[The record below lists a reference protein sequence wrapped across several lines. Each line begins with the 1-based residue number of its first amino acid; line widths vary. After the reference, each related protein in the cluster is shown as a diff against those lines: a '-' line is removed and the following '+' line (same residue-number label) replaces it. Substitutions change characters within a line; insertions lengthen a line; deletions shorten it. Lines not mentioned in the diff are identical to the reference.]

1 MSIFIDRTFLLRL
14 SPKLTRFT
22 RKKDDLYQFRCPL
35 CGDSFKDKT
44 KCRGFIY
51 RKSNDYFYMCHNCG
65 VSTTFYNFLK
75 QVDPNLVKEYA
86 LERYKDTSPN
96 IVEKKKETL
105 VIKSAVPKFKKTL
118 PIPKISSLPDD
129 HYAKIY
135 VKNRLIPEAY
145 WSELYY
151 ADDYKKFVN
160 VDMKIEKS
168 LYDNDKRLVIPFYD
182 KDNKL
187 IGFQGRTL
195 SDSKMRY
202 ITIKLDEN
210 SPKAFGLNKIDEDD
224 LIYVVEGP
232 IDSLFLKNS
241 IAITSSNLE
250 YAEELFDKTKIVLV
264 FDNEPR
270 NKEILK
276 LINHAID
283 NHFSVCIWPEMIVEK
298 DINDMI
304 LSGFS
309 KDDIQDIVEKNTFV
323 NLRAKM
329 EFINWKKLD
338 I

>member
-1 MSIFIDRTFLLRL
+1 
-14 SPKLTRFT
+14 
-22 RKKDDLYQFRCPL
+22 
-35 CGDSFKDKT
+35 
-44 KCRGFIY
+44 
-51 RKSNDYFYMCHNCG
+51 MCHNCG

-75 QVDPNLVKEYA
+75 QVDPNLVQEYS
-86 LERYKDTSPN
+86 LERYKDKNPIIIQKS
-96 IVEKKKETL
+96 ESKL
-105 VIKSAVPKFKKTL
+105 DIKSSIPTFKKSL
-118 PIPKISSLPDD
+118 SLPKISSLPDK
-129 HYAKIY
+129 HFAKIY
-135 VKNRLIPEAY
+135 VRNRQIPESD

-151 ADDYKKFVN
+151 CEDYKKFVN
-160 VDMKIEKS
+160 VDMSIEKS
-168 LYDNDKRLVIPFYD
+168 LYENDKRLVIPFYD
-182 KDNKL
+182 KGNNL

-195 SDSKMRY
+195 GDSKMRY
-202 ITIKLDEN
+202 ITIKLDED
-210 SPKAFGLNKIDEDD
+210 SPKAFGLNKIDESEMV
-224 LIYVVEGP
+224 YVVEGP
-232 IDSLFLKNS
+232 IDSLFIKNS

-250 YAEELFDKTKIVLV
+250 HAGELFDKTKIVLV

-304 LSGFS
+304 LSGFTP
-309 KDDIQDIVEKNTFV
+309 DDIQDIIQNNTFV

>member
-1 MSIFIDRTFLLRL
+1 MSVFIDRTFLLRL

-51 RKSNDYFYMCHNCG
+51 RKSDDYFYMCHNCG

-75 QVDPNLVKEYA
+75 QVDPNLVQEYA
-86 LERYKDTSPN
+86 LERYKDKNPK
-96 IVEKKKETL
+96 IIEKSEPKL
-105 VIKSAVPKFKKTL
+105 DIKSSIPVFKKSL
-118 PIPKISSLPDD
+118 PLPKISSLPNE
-129 HYAKIY
+129 HFAKIY
-135 VKNRLIPEAY
+135 VQNRKIPESD

-151 ADDYKKFVN
+151 CEDYKKFVN
-160 VDMKIEKS
+160 VDMNIEKS

-182 KDNKL
+182 KANNL
-187 IGFQGRTL
+187 IGFQGRSL
-195 SDSKMRY
+195 GDSKMRY
-202 ITIKLDEN
+202 ITIKMDES
-210 SPKAFGLNKIDEDD
+210 SPKVFGLNKIDEDETV
-224 LIYVVEGP
+224 YVVEGP

-250 YAEELFDKTKIVLV
+250 YAEELFDIHKIVLV

-304 LSGFS
+304 LAGFTP
-309 KDDIQDIVEKNTFV
+309 DDIQDIVQSNTFV